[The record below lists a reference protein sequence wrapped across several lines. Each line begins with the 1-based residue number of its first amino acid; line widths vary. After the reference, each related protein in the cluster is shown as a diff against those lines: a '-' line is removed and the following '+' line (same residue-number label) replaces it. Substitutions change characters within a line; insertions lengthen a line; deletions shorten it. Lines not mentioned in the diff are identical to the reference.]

1 MHKRILLAILAFLTA
16 SLVAC
21 GSAAEDSG
29 EDSMESSSTPQSI
42 MTKESGAPAAPAAQ
56 SQPTPAPVAASEAA
70 MVPAAMP
77 ASAPAAAMSD
87 QLMGELPMSLEEVQA
102 RAAARE
108 RIIVRTVHM
117 SLIAADVSH
126 AIDQVTELAQELG
139 GWMVTTDRGSR
150 HHGFV
155 SIRVPAQR
163 LDDAVKRLRDLA
175 REVVTESSTSKDV
188 TDEYVDSQSHLKT
201 LRATEESIL
210 QLLQKAATV
219 EEALEVQRDLV
230 EIQGEIETILGRIK
244 FLEQTS
250 AFSKI
255 NVELSLAPVEM
266 TVDAGL
272 DRTFSVGQAA
282 RFRAHFMPP
291 EGIED
296 FFFTWDFG
304 DGTEPVTGAGTAPTT
319 EPGQRVTATVNHVY
333 HDDLD
338 SPYIVQLEINGSGPG
353 GLVEGSD
360 TLIATVTEVPSL
372 SVFAGEGRAVEE
384 GQEEEYTG
392 SFTRP
397 EGLWDLQYRW
407 TFGDGFAPVTGV
419 PEEGVTKAT
428 ASHTYLDHRPE
439 PYVVTLTVDAQS
451 DAGPVEGSSSFP
463 VRVREARGLIIA
475 GWSAGDTARTA
486 VRALSGVIQAAG
498 TLIIW
503 AAIFIPVW
511 LVLGAASYGIIRLRR
526 YWRQRDRV
534 SGDPSHPARPEGPEA
549 GAGPLGDQG

>member
-1 MHKRILLAILAFLTA
+1 MKTLILLATLAFLTA
-16 SLVAC
+16 ALVAC
-21 GSAAEDSG
+21 GAAAE
-29 EDSMESSSTPQSI
+29 ESPYPGDGFPESASAPQSI
-42 MTKESGAPAAPAAQ
+42 MDMEAPEAAPA
-56 SQPTPAPVAASEAA
+56 QPTPAPAVASEVS

-77 ASAPAAAMSD
+77 ASAPAVAASD
-87 QLMGELPMSLEEVQA
+87 QLLGDLPPSLEEAQSRV
-102 RAAARE
+102 AAQE

-117 SLIAADVSH
+117 SLIAADVSQ
-126 AIDQVTELAQELG
+126 AIDRVTQLAQELG

-163 LDDAVKRLRDLA
+163 LDEAVKRVRGLA
-175 REVVTESSTSKDV
+175 TEVVSESSTSQDV

-210 QLLQKAATV
+210 QLLQKAVTV

-230 EIQGEIETILGRIK
+230 EIQAEIETILGRIK

-266 TVDAGL
+266 TVDAGQ

-282 RFRAHFMPP
+282 RFRAHFVPP

-296 FFFTWDFG
+296 FLFTWDFG
-304 DGTEPVTGAGTAPTT
+304 DGTERVTGAGTAPTT

-372 SVFAGEGRAVEE
+372 SVFAGEGRMVEE

-407 TFGDGFAPVTGV
+407 TFGDGSAPVTGV

-439 PYVVTLTVDAQS
+439 PYVVTLTVEAQS

-486 VRALSGVIQAAG
+486 VRALSGVIQAVG

-511 LVLGAASYGIIRLRR
+511 LVLGAAIYGVIRLRR
-526 YWRQRDRV
+526 HWRQRNR
-534 SGDPSHPARPEGPEA
+534 SLGGRPDPTEPHAA
-549 GAGPLGDQG
+549 GADAETTGAQE